1 MKVCFMGSM
10 DFAAVILEKLNK
22 EFPIDLVV
30 TQPDRPVGRKRIL
43 KGTHVKE
50 KALELDIDLFQP
62 ENIKKDHDIIINQN
76 FDFIIVAAYGQMIPD
91 IVLEHGKFRA
101 INVHASLLPKY
112 RGGSPMHRAIING
125 DDYSGVSIMYMVK
138 KMNAGP
144 ILSQSKV
151 KIDPD
156 DDVASL
162 EMKLASIGG
171 DLLIETI
178 HDLLND
184 NVTSNPQNQEKVT
197 YAYHIKKEEQKLNF
211 NKTAKDNYNLVRGLH
226 PWPIAFFEIDQVPMK
241 VYKAD
246 YIEEDAS
253 KEVGQIV
260 KINKDGVFIQTS
272 KGQFILKEVQLR
284 GKKRM
289 SINDFMNGI
298 GRQLFVEGQII

>member
-43 KGTHVKE
+43 KGTPVKE

-138 KMNAGP
+138 KMDAGP

-197 YAYHIKKEEQKLNF
+197 YAYHIKKEEQKLDF

-298 GRQLFVEGQII
+298 GRQLFVKGQVI

>member
-22 EFPIDLVV
+22 EFPVDLVV

-43 KGTHVKE
+43 KGTPVKE
-50 KALELDIDLFQP
+50 KAMKLGIDLFQP
-62 ENIKKDHDIIINQN
+62 ENIKRDHDLITSQD

-91 IVLEHGKFRA
+91 VVLEHGAFRA

-125 DDYSGVSIMYMVK
+125 DEYSGVSIMYMVK
-138 KMNAGP
+138 KMDAGP
-144 ILSQSKV
+144 ILSQKKV
-151 KIDPD
+151 KIDSD

-162 EMKLASIGG
+162 EMKLASSGG
-171 DLLIETI
+171 DLLIETMKK
-178 HDLLND
+178 LLENTIEA
-184 NVTSNPQNQEKVT
+184 VEQNQENVT
-197 YAYHIKKEEQKLNF
+197 YAYHIQKEEQELNF
-211 NKTAKDNYNLVRGLH
+211 SHSAKDNYNLVRGLH
-226 PWPIAFFEIDQVPMK
+226 PWPIAFFEIKQTPMK
-241 VYKAD
+241 VYKAGYLED
-246 YIEEDAS
+246 DAS
-253 KEVGQIV
+253 NQVGEIV
-260 KINKDGVFIQTS
+260 DINKDGVFIQTI

-298 GRQLFVEGQII
+298 GRQLFVKGQII

>member
-1 MKVCFMGSM
+1 MKICFMGSM

-43 KGTHVKE
+43 KGTPVKE

-138 KMNAGP
+138 KMDAGP
-144 ILSQSKV
+144 ILRQSKV
-151 KIDPD
+151 KIDPN

-171 DLLIETI
+171 DLLIETM

-226 PWPIAFFEIDQVPMK
+226 PWPIAFFEIAQTPMK

-246 YIEEDAS
+246 YIEEDAL

-298 GRQLFVEGQII
+298 GRQLFVKGQVI

>member
-1 MKVCFMGSM
+1 MKICFMGSM

-43 KGTHVKE
+43 KGTPVKE

-138 KMNAGP
+138 KMDAGP
-144 ILSQSKV
+144 ILRQSKV
-151 KIDPD
+151 KIDPN

-171 DLLIETI
+171 DLLIETM

-226 PWPIAFFEIDQVPMK
+226 PWPIAFFEIDQAPMK

-298 GRQLFVEGQII
+298 GRQLFVKGQVI

>member
-1 MKVCFMGSM
+1 
-10 DFAAVILEKLNK
+10 
-22 EFPIDLVV
+22 
-30 TQPDRPVGRKRIL
+30 
-43 KGTHVKE
+43 
-50 KALELDIDLFQP
+50 
-62 ENIKKDHDIIINQN
+62 
-76 FDFIIVAAYGQMIPD
+76 MIPD
-91 IVLEHGKFRA
+91 IVLEHGKFKA

-138 KMNAGP
+138 KMDAGP

-171 DLLIETI
+171 DLLIDTM

-184 NVTSNPQNQEKVT
+184 NMTSNPQNQEKVT

-226 PWPIAFFEIDQVPMK
+226 PWPIAFFEIDQTLMK

>member
-22 EFPIDLVV
+22 EFPVDLVV

-43 KGTHVKE
+43 KGTPVKE
-50 KALELDIDLFQP
+50 KALALGIDLFQP
-62 ENIKKDHDIIINQN
+62 ENIKKDHDLIINQN

-91 IVLEHGKFRA
+91 IVLEHGKFKA

-125 DDYSGVSIMYMVK
+125 DEYSGVSIMYMVK
-138 KMNAGP
+138 KMDAGP
-144 ILSQSKV
+144 ILRQSKV

-171 DLLIETI
+171 DLLIETM

-226 PWPIAFFEIDQVPMK
+226 PWPIAFFEIDQAPMK

>member
-1 MKVCFMGSM
+1 MKICFMGSM

-22 EFPIDLVV
+22 EFSVDLVV

-43 KGTHVKE
+43 KGTPVKE

-125 DDYSGVSIMYMVK
+125 DEYSGVSIMYMVK
-138 KMNAGP
+138 KMDAGP

-171 DLLIETI
+171 DLLIETM

-197 YAYHIKKEEQKLNF
+197 YAYHIKKEEQKLDF

-226 PWPIAFFEIDQVPMK
+226 PWPIAFLEIDQTPMK

-246 YIEEDAS
+246 YIEEDTS
-253 KEVGQIV
+253 NEVGQIV

-284 GKKRM
+284 GKKCM

-298 GRQLFVEGQII
+298 GRQLFVKGQVI

>member
-1 MKVCFMGSM
+1 MKICFMGSM

-43 KGTHVKE
+43 KGTPVKE

-138 KMNAGP
+138 KMDAGP

-151 KIDPD
+151 KIDPN

-171 DLLIETI
+171 DLLIETM

-226 PWPIAFFEIDQVPMK
+226 PWPIAFFEIDQTPMK

-253 KEVGQIV
+253 NEVGQII
-260 KINKDGVFIQTS
+260 KINKEGVFIQTS

-298 GRQLFVEGQII
+298 GRQLFVKGQVI

>member
-22 EFPIDLVV
+22 EFPVDLVV

-43 KGTHVKE
+43 KGTPVKE
-50 KALELDIDLFQP
+50 KALALGIDLFQP
-62 ENIKKDHDIIINQN
+62 ENIKKDHDLIINQN

-138 KMNAGP
+138 KMDAGP

-151 KIDPD
+151 KISPD
-156 DDVASL
+156 DDVASI
-162 EMKLASIGG
+162 EMKLASVGG
-171 DLLIETI
+171 DLLIDTM

-197 YAYHIKKEEQKLNF
+197 YAYHIKKEEQKLDF

-289 SINDFMNGI
+289 LINDFMNGI